1 MGVLMKHHIPISM
14 LLFVAGFLACQLPF
28 PADFNRIE
36 EKKLRVIGVT
46 YLPSPDVAPGDTVTA
61 RAYFAGNKVI
71 KVDNVTLAFN
81 AFGDETGIDFVET
94 PLPLIASQSWLPD
107 SFQYTFVLPDS
118 VIVREFNRYPN
129 LSTSWDSIARLL
141 LQPKDSVISYL
152 SSLSE
157 QDQSTKIDLIKKTFL
172 WSNTLF
178 SAYAENGTSIRVV
191 SSFAVRY
198 HSRFPEYLSVNHNPS
213 LSWMAVYR
221 VPRSN
226 AMGFDPFYTGPDAVV
241 SKQYLYNA
249 DHPDSVDTQ
258 VVIDT
263 GYSYFLAGD
272 NGIVHKDSNGV
283 IFYDTLWDSEIN
295 GNGAPV
301 RESYAYKWFYQNGE
315 MVANHM
321 DSLLVIDDYA
331 SGPFAEFKPPINAAM
346 HHFNV
351 WVAVTDRYDGSFWYR
366 PVGMAVK
373 GVSGEF
379 SYTDAY
385 RRQYPN
391 P

>member
-1 MGVLMKHHIPISM
+1 MKREIMISM
-14 LLFVAGFLACQLPF
+14 LLPVVGFLACQLPF
-28 PADFNRIE
+28 PPDFNRIE
-36 EKKLRVIGVT
+36 DTKLRVIGVT

-81 AFGDETGIDFVET
+81 AFGDETGVDFVET
-94 PLPLIASQSWLPD
+94 PLPLIAPQSWLPD
-107 SFQYTFVLPDS
+107 SFQYTFVIPDS
-118 VIVREFNRYPN
+118 VVVQEFSRYPN
-129 LSTSWDSIARLL
+129 LSSSRDSIARLL
-141 LQPKDSVISYL
+141 LQPKDSVVSYL
-152 SSLSE
+152 ANLPDIDRSE
-157 QDQSTKIDLIKKTFL
+157 KMDMIKKTFL

-226 AMGFDPFYTGPDAVV
+226 AMGFDPFCTGPDAAVF
-241 SKQYLYNA
+241 KQYLFNA
-249 DHPDSVDTQ
+249 AYPDSVDTR
-258 VVIDT
+258 VMIDT
-263 GYSYFLAGD
+263 GYSYFLACD
-272 NGIVHKDSNGV
+272 NGILHKDSIGV
-283 IFYDTLWDSEIN
+283 ILYDTLWDSEIN

-315 MVANHM
+315 MVANDM

-331 SGPFAEFKPPINAAM
+331 SGPFAEFKPPITTAM
-346 HHFNV
+346 RHFNV
-351 WVAVTDRYDGSFWYR
+351 WVAVTDRFGGSFWYR